1 MNNHCL
7 QDKGLLF
14 FWRMGSLVPYSM
26 PVLVKVLVRGKIR
39 SLYQNVNQLTTS
51 FQDCRSLARNW
62 PGRLVLASVYIRTS
76 APLRTANQ
84 SQAADTHWSE
94 DHTSKEEWL
103 YATPDDGLELMITA
117 VIMTMILP
125 MSLYRL
131 LTGCQMLRALT
142 HFIRLL
148 SFKLLRTPRALT
160 LLFPFFKWGNANLQ
174 RFS

>member
-1 MNNHCL
+1 M
-7 QDKGLLF
+7 
-14 FWRMGSLVPYSM
+14 
-26 PVLVKVLVRGKIR
+26 
-39 SLYQNVNQLTTS
+39 
-51 FQDCRSLARNW
+51 
-62 PGRLVLASVYIRTS
+62 LASVYIRTS

-84 SQAADTHWSE
+84 SQAADAHWSE
-94 DHTSKEEWL
+94 DHTSKKEWL

-148 SFKLLRTPRALT
+148 SFKLLSVDFIISIFQMRKREP
-160 LLFPFFKWGNANLQ
+160 
-174 RFS
+174 SEV